1 MVGKRKKVFSSLL
14 LFLSLSLSPSLLT
27 CSGVMFFM
35 ASACAFSTDGGRLA
49 AARCISASCAG
60 LIFAMAACAALMASG
75 LIIVDGSIV

>member
-1 MVGKRKKVFSSLL
+1 
-14 LFLSLSLSPSLLT
+14 
-27 CSGVMFFM
+27 MFFM